1 MSKLYIITIIV
12 TLILTGVAIYKHNKV
27 EQPELY
33 ALGAEKHDLET
44 WRLRGIES
52 TKDRNTKSILRHCD
66 QSEIVGLLFLAY
78 GWNLT
83 PCK

>member
-1 MSKLYIITIIV
+1 MIV
-12 TLILTGVAIYKHNKV
+12 VVLGLTSIAIYRHNKV
-27 EQPELY
+27 EHPELY
-33 ALGAEKHDLET
+33 ALGAERHDLET

-52 TKDRNTKSILRHCD
+52 TKDRNTKSILRHCE

-78 GWNLT
+78 GWELT